1 MSKLIC
7 LSLLCLPLF
16 SETKF
21 YVLGTGT
28 PNPNPDRAGSAYLL
42 VVNDEPYL
50 FDFGANVVRRAAKAS
65 KDWGGDNNFNVEDI
79 EHAFLTHMHSDHT
92 LGLSD
97 LIITPWIM
105 GRESKLN
112 LYGPPKLKEMA
123 ENIIK
128 AYEFDINYRITGT
141 QPQNNTGYKFN
152 FEPIFDGYVYKDKN
166 IQVLAFKN
174 DHGDLDES
182 YGFVITT
189 HDKKI
194 LISGDTAPSQNL
206 IKYGEDLD
214 ILVHEVYSSSG
225 FNKKEPDWKIYHKGH
240 HTSPQELAKIAT
252 LLKPKTLVLSHVLIW
267 GATSDEIISDIAK
280 SYDGNVI
287 FPDDVTLIK

>member
-1 MSKLIC
+1 MIRLFYI
-7 LSLLCLPLF
+7 LLLCLPIL
-16 SETKF
+16 SDTKF

-50 FDFGANVVRRAAKAS
+50 FDFGANVIRRAAKVS
-65 KDWGGDNNFNVEDI
+65 KTWGGENNFDVEDI
-79 EHAFLTHMHSDHT
+79 KHAFLTHMHSDHT

-97 LIITPWIM
+97 LIITPWVM
-105 GRESKLN
+105 GRESKLS
-112 LYGPPKLKEMA
+112 LYGPPKLKQMA

-141 QPQNNTGYKFN
+141 QPQNNTGYKIN

-166 IQVLAFKN
+166 IHVLAFKN

-189 HDKKI
+189 NDKKI

-225 FNKKEPDWKIYHKGH
+225 FKKKEPDWKIYHKGH
-240 HTSPQELAKIAT
+240 HTSPQELAKIAA
-252 LLKPKTLVLSHVLIW
+252 LLEPKTLVLSHVLIW